1 MGTREH
7 PPLNFRRGES
17 KKTHFQSILALSR
30 AWPKWRGLSSPI
42 ILVLLP
48 VPPKYTGP
56 AFISRFVVLSFRRFA
71 GGPWGFVKAGYPQG
85 GLSLHCI

>member
-17 KKTHFQSILALSR
+17 KKNYFQSILALSR
-30 AWPKWRGLSSPI
+30 AWPKWPGLPSPT
-42 ILVLLP
+42 ILVMLP

-56 AFISRFVVLSFRRFA
+56 AFVSRFVVSSFR
-71 GGPWGFVKAGYPQG
+71 
-85 GLSLHCI
+85 GLSLGFC